1 MADNEGLAA
10 GDSLEG
16 VESFSQLLFSS
27 SNDNVL
33 GLDTDGCFNY
43 ASSAISTANPQK
55 MLCFGDY
62 QINKK
67 ESNLSNFAQKSGL
80 TCSDS
85 SSASSTNNTNPLF
98 CKSKKKRNGR
108 VSEQVAAGA
117 PVGGLGN
124 GKKTKSEKLTATGH
138 AKGKKQSIGERIAAL
153 QQLVSPFGKVPR
165 GLLRRCLMERFE
177 GEMWGD
183 LEDGGYGV
191 EVVGIECTRSVR
203 QNVVLDDGLLDGGTG
218 GTDTASVLHE
228 AQGYIRFLQ
237 DQVQVLSSPYLQPLP
252 RTTTN
257 NLHHFYLVLSSLEV
271 GGQGLDQGS
280 RGKGLDREGEEG
292 GEVKG
297 ETGKDLRS
305 RGLCLVPVG
314 STLHVANSNGAD
326 FWLPAM
332 KTNATEG

>member
-153 QQLVSPFGKVPR
+153 QQLVSPFGK
-165 GLLRRCLMERFE
+165 
-177 GEMWGD
+177 
-183 LEDGGYGV
+183 
-191 EVVGIECTRSVR
+191 
-203 QNVVLDDGLLDGGTG
+203 
-218 GTDTASVLHE
+218 TDTASVLHE

-237 DQVQVLSSPYLQPLP
+237 DQVQVLCSPYLQPLP

-257 NLHHFYLVLSSLEV
+257 NLHH
-271 GGQGLDQGS
+271 
-280 RGKGLDREGEEG
+280 EGEEG